1 MDDLRNP
8 HHPVRSQHQFDHLQ
22 QLERKG
28 PKAWGVKLKLKLGQQ
43 DSSTRWQIYAVHWAY
58 GTTALEALDAAL
70 AYLVAKSL
78 KE

>member
-22 QLERKG
+22 RLERKG
-28 PKAWGVKLKLKLGQQ
+28 PKAWGVKLRLGQQ
-43 DSSTRWQIYAVHWAY
+43 GGGTWWQVNAVRWVY
-58 GTTALEALDAAL
+58 GATALEALDAAL
-70 AYLVAKSL
+70 AYLVAESL